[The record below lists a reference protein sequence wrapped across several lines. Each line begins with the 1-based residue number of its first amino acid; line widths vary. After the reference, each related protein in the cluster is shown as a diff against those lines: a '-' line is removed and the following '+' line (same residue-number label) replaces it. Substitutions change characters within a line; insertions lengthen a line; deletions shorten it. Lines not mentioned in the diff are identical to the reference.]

1 MKPQEDQ
8 PWVHSIRF
16 SDDGTEYPLDIID
29 ANGNRWVTSA
39 QVGEALGSSR
49 ITNLIAELSK
59 KGEMVEGK
67 HFCTLNVQKS
77 ASSGSHSST
86 LNVQKSVRGNPN
98 IIVLSYRGIIR
109 VSMHSEGRR
118 ASKFRDW
125 AEDVLFEVM
134 TTGRVSQNV
143 TYAKVAKASQREL
156 ENAQRFWDFIF
167 GKDTF
172 KFIAVEPA
180 RKSKGDL

>member
-39 QVGEALGSSR
+39 QVGKALGN
-49 ITNLIAELSK
+49 TNIRVLISGLIESKELK
-59 KGEMVEGK
+59 EGK
-67 HFCTLNVQKS
+67 HYCKLTLQRQSDGKKS
-77 ASSGSHSST
+77 PH
-86 LNVQKSVRGNPN
+86 L
-98 IIVLSYRGIIR
+98 VLSYRGIIR